1 MDLNHI
7 LLVLTGLSI
16 VVTVL
21 QIIRNPALRG
31 RGRKRLRGWIVV
43 MGGVVVASVVLL
55 WLAPAHAGYASF
67 ALWLLFGILPGTGF
81 RWIQRLTNRGEYARA
96 RRVVGV
102 VRLLHPFVD
111 WTWQET
117 LLRAHELASQGRIE
131 EARELLAQQETDDE
145 DVAVS
150 RELYRFRLSGDWQG
164 LLGWLDARFDRQNLQ
179 ESVGIIPNY
188 VRALGEAGD
197 LNAMIQ
203 MFRQNRRWIGKTPAL
218 LDACHLFIFAFCGQ
232 REQVAGVLK
241 SASLAKSSPEMHAF
255 WLAIADLAS
264 GEEEAGRSQME
275 SLLATDDHLLRRGAQ
290 RRLSDGVALA
300 AAVLTDESWQ
310 ELIHIEREWMRE
322 KPLTYTVSLSE

>member
-1 MDLNHI
+1 MDLNYI
-7 LLVLTGLSI
+7 FLVLTGLAL
-16 VVTVL
+16 VVTVI
-21 QIIRNPALRG
+21 QIVRNPAFRG
-31 RGRKRLRGWIVV
+31 SGRKSLRGWIMV
-43 MGGVVVASVVLL
+43 MGGVLVASVVLL
-55 WLAPAHAGYASF
+55 WLAPSHAGYASF

-81 RWIQRLTNRGEYARA
+81 RLIQRLTNRGEYARA
-96 RRVVGV
+96 RQLAGI
-102 VRLLHPFVD
+102 VRLLHPFID
-111 WTWQET
+111 WAWQDK
-117 LLRAHELASQGRIE
+117 LLRAHELASQGRIG

-145 DVAVS
+145 DVVVS
-150 RELYRFRLSGDWQG
+150 RELYLYRLSGDWQG
-164 LLGWLDARFDRQNLQ
+164 LLDWLDARFDRQNLQ

-203 MFRQNRRWIGKTPAL
+203 MFRQNRRWIRKTPGL

-241 SASLAKSSPEMHAF
+241 SSSLARSSPELHTF
-255 WLAIADLAS
+255 WLATADLAS

-275 SLLATDDHLLRRGAQ
+275 SLLATGDHLVRRGAQ
-290 RRLSDGVALA
+290 RRLSDGVTLA

-310 ELIHIEREWMRE
+310 ELIQIERAWSGE